1 MKKNLNDVLN
11 SPGQRFAKF
20 LHTLKTKIRVEKRD
34 EIAQYKPFIKNGAV
48 ILDIGAHFG
57 QYAKAFA
64 LLNDR
69 STLVY
74 CFEPVSYTRGVLKAV
89 LKSYKNTHIFSNG
102 FADKPGKL
110 NINIPLKKSG
120 KIGPGL
126 AHLGNETKRDFV
138 TEAVEIDTIDNF
150 ILKHKIPRVDFIKI
164 DIEGP
169 ELLVFK
175 GAINTLKKFKPAI
188 ICEVN
193 PEHMARVNLTTD
205 ELFKFMTDLGYESY
219 LSENL
224 SLTKS
229 YGYTKSAD
237 YLFLAIKK

>member
-1 MKKNLNDVLN
+1 MKKNLQDVLN
-11 SPGQRFAKF
+11 SPGQKFAKI

-34 EIAQYKPFIKNGAV
+34 EVNQFEPFIKNGAV
-48 ILDIGAHFG
+48 VFDIGAHFG

-64 LLNDR
+64 LLNNK
-69 STLVY
+69 STTVY
-74 CFEPVSYTRGVLKAV
+74 CFEPISYTRSILLSV

-110 NINIPLKKSG
+110 EINIPIKKSG

-126 AHLGNETKRDFV
+126 AHLGNETKRDYV
-138 TEAVEIDTIDNF
+138 TEIVEIETIDNF
-150 ILKHKIPRVDFIKI
+150 VAKNNIKKIDFIKI

-175 GAINTLKKFKPAI
+175 GAEKTLKKYKPTI

-193 PEHMARVNLTTD
+193 HEHMGRVNLKTED
-205 ELFKFMTDLGYESY
+205 LFRFLNKLGYESY

-224 SLTKS
+224 TLIKS
-229 YGYTKSAD
+229 NGYTKSAD